1 MRFLIGFIFAVIS
14 MTTNANINP
23 HKIIHIKESD
33 GLGKVVVY
41 DIAEDKT
48 GFIWLG
54 TNTGIVRYDG
64 NEFVSYDSHNIDG
77 GIVRAITTDG
87 NGGIWASSDLG
98 VSYKAANKESFIS
111 SAITSPT
118 NDAVLEIRTI
128 LPTKNG
134 AIVGTNEGVFETNK
148 GLSNFKPL
156 GLHDCQ
162 AVAIKNT
169 ALGITIAANCG
180 LYTYSDSKFHLVNL
194 AETNKKQPITM
205 RIENTEDKILI
216 GTYDKGLF
224 LLNNL
229 GEVEHTYTSDNALNE
244 NLIYGVMVDNKQ
256 RIWVGYDSKGVQVFD
271 RKFNELARFNKDNSG
286 SSISDDAIENIFQ
299 SSNGDV
305 WIGTTY
311 GGLNVYR
318 TKNESI
324 STLNSSKQADY
335 QLSGD
340 AIRAVNAA
348 PDGNVWLGVHGNQ
361 FSVFNLD
368 TKKVTS
374 VTNNLMGKHSKYFIF
389 DDEYYW
395 VFDEKGFSKLSHQM
409 DVLDT
414 FTQENSTIPGGL
426 IDSAAKLNSDTFALS
441 HWWIGVTIFD
451 TSNNTAKNYQTN
463 NSNLPSNDTLGTLLN
478 NDDLWVITK
487 GGLSKL
493 NLKSELIT
501 NFTFEHLGGY
511 AYPNHMTRDGQHL
524 LIATSRGLTAFSLN
538 DEKFDRSVIPEKLLK
553 LSHTRAII
561 INDAGYWVST
571 SKGLYT
577 LQQGILTKLNESH
590 GLADE
595 DFIEAS
601 ASKVNESLVAF
612 GAVGGASIID
622 TQSLELPIKK
632 DIITEVTAIETN
644 GHTSTMYTIGDKLNL
659 PQNTKLIQLKM
670 SELTFREPT
679 SIYTAQSDNGEYHYS
694 NGAISI
700 PVTYGDNSL
709 VILNGDKIVSRLSIN
724 NPTPL
729 FASWYAWIIYTL
741 LLMMVAYL
749 IGKARTNKLRRQSEQ
764 LEHTV
769 QTRTHELEESRQN
782 AISQAHQIET
792 YAKERQSLFENV
804 SHELRTPLTLI
815 LGPIGQLYKS
825 PNLSVDES
833 NKAKLVLRNAER
845 LNRLVNQILDL
856 SRVSHRT
863 KQTKISNFS
872 GITKSVVENFSSYC
886 IEKALKVNLDITDGI
901 HVSVSKPNLELLIG
915 NLLSNAIKYN
925 RPNGVIF
932 VQLISRNN
940 EALLSIEDSGIGI
953 PKEHQSKIFER
964 FYRVNAEQSENIEG
978 SGIGLSIVRQLVE
991 ESDGTVT
998 LESSPSKGTKFQIS
1012 LPLHHIEIVKLEE
1025 DSKPEQSTPIEGR
1038 SNKTNKKTLLLMDDN
1053 SDLRE
1058 YLTSIFDKQY
1068 LIHTATNGIEGLEKA
1083 HKYIPDLIISDVM
1096 MPELDGMGFLQK
1108 AKSNDLLN
1116 HIPILLLTAKGS
1128 NASKIEGL
1136 TLRADDYIA
1145 KPFNEDELFLK
1156 VKNLLEARELYR
1168 TKVEMQL
1175 LGKADE
1181 PFEQTSFISKLDKI
1195 IGEHYTDPEFSVSIL
1210 AKEIAIGE
1218 RQLLRKLKS
1227 ETNLGPKEYIKAFR
1241 LRQAAE
1247 LLQAG
1252 NTASMV
1258 ANLVG
1263 FNSLSHFSSSFKAQY
1278 GCSPSEF
1285 KQQQLAL

>member
-1 MRFLIGFIFAVIS
+1 MRFLVGFIFAVIS
-14 MTTNANINP
+14 MTAYANINP

-41 DIAEDKT
+41 DIAEDRV

-64 NEFVSYDSHNIDG
+64 NEFVSYDSHNIKG
-77 GIVRAITTDG
+77 GIVRAITTDED
-87 NGGIWASSDLG
+87 GGVWASSDLG
-98 VSYKAANKESFIS
+98 LSYKAANKENFIS
-111 SAITSPT
+111 STITSPT
-118 NDAVLEIRTI
+118 NDTVLEIRTI

-148 GLSNFKPL
+148 HLSNFKPL

-180 LYTYSDSKFHLVNL
+180 LYTFSNNKFHLVNL
-194 AETNKKQPITM
+194 ADTNKKQPITM
-205 RIENTEDKILI
+205 RIESTEDKILI
-216 GTYDKGLF
+216 GTYDRGLF
-224 LLNNL
+224 LLNNQ
-229 GEVEHTYTSDNALNE
+229 GEVERTYSSDNALNE
-244 NLIYGVMVDNKQ
+244 NLIYGVMVDSKQ

-271 RKFNELARFNKDNSG
+271 GKFNELARFNKDDSG

-324 STLNSSKQADY
+324 TTLNSTKQADY
-335 QLSGD
+335 LLSGD
-340 AIRAVNAA
+340 AIRTINTT
-348 PDGNVWLGVHGNQ
+348 PDGNVWLGVHGKR
-361 FSVFNLD
+361 FSVVNLD
-368 TKKVTS
+368 SKKVNTA
-374 VTNNLMGKHSKYFIF
+374 TNNLIGKHSKYFLF
-389 DDEYYW
+389 DEEHYW
-395 VFDEKGFSKLSHQM
+395 VFDEKGFSKLSHKL

-426 IDSAAKLNSDTFALS
+426 IDSAVKLNNYTFALA
-441 HWWIGVTIFD
+441 HWWRGLTIFN
-451 TSNNTAKNYQTN
+451 TNSNKTQNYQIN
-463 NSNLPSNDTLGTLLN
+463 NSNLPSNDTLGVLLN
-478 NDDLWVITK
+478 NDDLWVTTK

-501 NFTFEHLGGY
+501 NFSFDHLGGY
-511 AYPNHMTRDGQHL
+511 AYPNHMVKVGQHL
-524 LIATSRGLTAFSLN
+524 LIATSRGLTAFSLTN
-538 DEKFDRSVIPEKLLK
+538 EEFDRSVIPEKLLK
-553 LSHTRAII
+553 LSHTRAIV
-561 INDAGYWVST
+561 INDTGYWVST
-571 SKGLYT
+571 SEGLYT
-577 LQQGILTKLNESH
+577 LQQGELTKLNTSH
-590 GLADE
+590 GLADK

-601 ASKVNESLVAF
+601 ASKVNKSLVAF

-622 TQSLELPIKK
+622 TKSLELPMKK
-632 DIITEVTAIETN
+632 DVITEVAAIESN

-679 SIYTAQSDNGEYHYS
+679 SNYTVQSDNGEYHYS

-700 PVTYGDNSL
+700 PITYGNNSL
-709 VILNGDKIVSRLSIN
+709 AILSGDKIVNRLSIN

-741 LLMMVAYL
+741 LLMMVTYL
-749 IGKARTNKLRRQSEQ
+749 IGKARTNKLRRQSAQ

-769 QTRTHELEESRQN
+769 QIRTNELEESRQN
-782 AISQAHQIET
+782 AISQAHKIET
-792 YAKERQSLFENV
+792 YAKERQSLFETV

-833 NKAKLVLRNAER
+833 NKAKLVLKNAER

-863 KQTKISNFS
+863 NQAKVRNFS
-872 GITKSVVENFSSYC
+872 DITKSVVENFSSYC
-886 IEKALKVNLDITDGI
+886 KEKALKVNKDIADGI
-901 HVSVSKPNLELLIG
+901 HVSLSQSNLELLIG

-925 RPNGVIF
+925 IPNGIIS
-932 VQLISRNN
+932 VQLVSRDN

-964 FYRVNAEQSENIEG
+964 FYRVNAEQSKNIEG
-978 SGIGLSIVRQLVE
+978 SGIGLSIVSQLIE
-991 ESDGTVT
+991 ESGGTVT

-1012 LPLHHIEIVKLEE
+1012 LPLHHIEIAKQVEV
-1025 DSKPEQSTPIEGR
+1025 SKPEQRLILEDQH
-1038 SNKTNKKTLLLMDDN
+1038 NKTNKKTLLLIDDN

-1068 LIHTATNGIEGLEKA
+1068 LIHTATNGIDGLEKA

-1108 AKSNDLLN
+1108 AKSSDLLN
-1116 HIPILLLTAKGS
+1116 HIPIILLTAKGS
-1128 NASKIEGL
+1128 NISKIEGL
-1136 TLRADDYIA
+1136 ALRADDYIA

-1156 VKNLLEARELYR
+1156 VKNLLEARDLYR

-1175 LGKADE
+1175 LGKADDLV
-1181 PFEQTSFISKLDKI
+1181 EQTSFISKLDKI

-1241 LRQAAE
+1241 LRQATE